1 MSYSYLYGFVQSADV
16 FRAVAQI
23 DQLSD
28 AGAPNAS
35 LIKWQMPESQRSVF
49 NTTRYLTRMTTQ
61 LVGAQQRLEL
71 ISIGPDGHLIH
82 ARPDGFEETT
92 VAPAG
97 SGPDVHGV
105 IRDMQTI
112 GASVYAVGMSRQVY
126 RRSVEG
132 TWQRHDHGTLQNP
145 NDMEIV
151 GFNAIHGLN
160 EDELFAVGFNGEAWR
175 CRQGRWEQLPTPT
188 TQVLNSVQVLADG
201 RVIAAGKNGV
211 LMVFNHGEWTLQK
224 TGLRDE
230 ILDVQAFANDIYVA
244 TQRALYRLTEG
255 KSLEIIDMGLGAGI
269 TCGQLHAAHGTL
281 LSTGRR
287 HQCWS
292 PDGST
297 WHDIT

>member
-1 MSYSYLYGFVQSADV
+1 MSYSYLYGYVQSAES

-35 LIKWQMPESQRSVF
+35 IIKWQMPGKERSVF
-49 NTTRYLTRMTTQ
+49 NASHYITRMTTQ
-61 LVGAQQRLEL
+61 YVGAEQRLEVL
-71 ISIGPDGHLIH
+71 TIGPDGHLIH
-82 ARPDGFEETT
+82 ASADGMVETT

-112 GASVYAVGMSRQVY
+112 GTSVYAVGMGRQVY
-126 RRSVEG
+126 RRTVEG
-132 TWQRHDHGTLQNP
+132 TWARHDDGVLQHP
-145 NDMEIV
+145 DDMDIV

-160 EDELFAVGFNGEAWR
+160 EDDLFAVGLNGEAWR
-175 CRQGRWEQLPTPT
+175 CQHGRWEQLPTPT
-188 TQVLNSVQVLADG
+188 TQILNAVHVLPDG
-201 RVIAAGKNGV
+201 RVIAAGKTGV
-211 LMVFNHGEWTLQK
+211 LMVFNQGKWTVQD
-224 TGLRDE
+224 TGQRDE
-230 ILDVQAFANDIYVA
+230 ILDIQAFANDIYVA
-244 TQRALYRLTEG
+244 TQTALYRLKEDRL
-255 KSLEIIDMGLGAGI
+255 LEIVTMGLGEGI
-269 TCGQLHAAHGTL
+269 TCGQLHAAHGVL

-292 PDGST
+292 TDGNT